1 MGRGA
6 GASTCLLLYGP
17 LGETARARLQALRDT
32 EDGFRIAEEDLRL
45 RGPGDV
51 LGPQQSGL
59 PRFRLADIEAQADLM
74 RIAQDDARLALT
86 RDPDLET
93 PRGAAL
99 RTLLWLHARDA
110 AIRYLK
116 AG

>member
-1 MGRGA
+1 
-6 GASTCLLLYGP
+6 
-17 LGETARARLQALRDT
+17 
-32 EDGFRIAEEDLRL
+32 
-45 RGPGDV
+45 V

-86 RDPDLET
+86 RDPDLES

-110 AIRYLK
+110 AIRFLK
-116 AG
+116 NG